1 MTLKLA
7 LGIILL
13 IISSLSLIL
22 NLLMAGLVFRFAF
35 DKYRNNIYV
44 LSAFS
49 ILFDISHNFLT
60 ISYLAPGMITDS
72 YIYSNSQDSSISILI
87 GTLFVFLWNIKNA
100 TQILISINRFLVL
113 CYNSTFFTKLNICLI
128 YILLMILCAINAY
141 VSQYWL
147 PCCSF
152 IIDQHF
158 YSYSFILQND
168 TFNYM
173 NFSELS
179 FDGLTIIITLICY
192 YKMQIYIENTLR
204 NLPVTMINNMR
215 KRQAYVEI
223 NFAAIYFAIAM
234 PHTLTWII
242 FRIVFSIFGENS
254 TVWYFG
260 LSVIHVLNC
269 SMHAF
274 FIFVANR
281 EMQLYVR
288 DNGYLCMK
296 AKNDENIE
304 IPMQIIE

>member
-1 MTLKLA
+1 
-7 LGIILL
+7 
-13 IISSLSLIL
+13 
-22 NLLMAGLVFRFAF
+22 
-35 DKYRNNIYV
+35 
-44 LSAFS
+44 
-49 ILFDISHNFLT
+49 
-60 ISYLAPGMITDS
+60 
-72 YIYSNSQDSSISILI
+72 
-87 GTLFVFLWNIKNA
+87 
-100 TQILISINRFLVL
+100 
-113 CYNSTFFTKLNICLI
+113 
-128 YILLMILCAINAY
+128 
-141 VSQYWL
+141 
-147 PCCSF
+147 
-152 IIDQHF
+152 
-158 YSYSFILQND
+158 
-168 TFNYM
+168 
-173 NFSELS
+173 
-179 FDGLTIIITLICY
+179 
-192 YKMQIYIENTLR
+192 
-204 NLPVTMINNMR
+204 MINNMR